1 MTAVDAYGKIWSM
14 LAHNAGQLDP
24 ALVACTC
31 LDRRSTAE
39 NPQLCPTGITDLQFN
54 MFTQLISCFRSPEI
68 NARLKAAWTAM
79 QWTTEASNPVQNFL
93 AADRTCDNDSLLESS
108 AKRLINS
115 RVDTSTT
122 FHALWFLTK
131 RSLWRWGAER
141 SRLRW
146 GAAFRSLHS
155 IHELNLDLISS
166 TMSWSVP
173 SRGSSCLLHHANLL
187 HEASRSH
194 GRVIYHLPPPL
205 IKRPPCRHQRS
216 ATCGSTLIRGNTGL
230 CDRHIRLSQGHSFVW
245 IHHLLDRVL
254 TSDRLH
260 TGSESICWLNSRS
273 TCDWRQNCRSLLL
286 CTIMCLDSKCFLLDD
301 RLLFPEQ
308 GTLTDQVKVVGIGLH
323 SDSRDARSSPFL
335 ILSFH
340 LCSPMGVN
348 TGELRQMKSLIR
360 ALHTSQMLSAPT
372 GILDQGRPWHTADHQ
387 PRWWN
392 CTGAASHIQPIS
404 SAVEA
409 KLQPI
414 GILTKC
420 IRWWSCHEPQLHMT
434 KGVVERHHDTTFWNG
449 IDPATHFPGDGTDPP
464 SLKHCDHERGY
475 ERRLLQG
482 ATRSCRTRGW
492 SGLSCHRLS
501 DSHEV
506 PNERAADLP
515 FWPSHRPTWGCRSSW
530 SAIWTAE
537 KPRAIALPL
546 SLSPSDRMELNHTRS

>member
-1 MTAVDAYGKIWSM
+1 MTAVDTYGK
-14 LAHNAGQLDP
+14 
-24 ALVACTC
+24 
-31 LDRRSTAE
+31 
-39 NPQLCPTGITDLQFN
+39 DL
-54 MFTQLISCFRSPEI
+54 I
-68 NARLKAAWTAM
+68 NASSQCRTVGSSSCCLHMVST
-79 QWTTEASNPVQNFL
+79 V
-93 AADRTCDNDSLLESS
+93 DRPLRTHNCAPLGLLTC
-108 AKRLINS
+108 
-115 RVDTSTT
+115 
-122 FHALWFLTK
+122 
-131 RSLWRWGAER
+131 
-141 SRLRW
+141 
-146 GAAFRSLHS
+146 
-155 IHELNLDLISS
+155 ELNLDLISS

-187 HEASRSH
+187 HEASMSH
-194 GRVIYHLPPPL
+194 GRVIYHLPPSSDQETALSASKVCHFAAVPWSGEHRAL
-205 IKRPPCRHQRS
+205 WSTHPP
-216 ATCGSTLIRGNTGL
+216 
-230 CDRHIRLSQGHSFVW
+230 
-245 IHHLLDRVL
+245 
-254 TSDRLH
+254 
-260 TGSESICWLNSRS
+260 EP
-273 TCDWRQNCRSLLL
+273 RSLLCVDTPL
-286 CTIMCLDSKCFLLDD
+286 ARPGSDQWSPSYWEWKHLLAEQQVHLWLAAGTAVACSFARSLCLDSKCFLLDD

-475 ERRLLQG
+475 EGRLLQEPHDRVG
-482 ATRSCRTRGW
+482 HVVD
-492 SGLSCHRLS
+492 LDCH
-501 DSHEV
+501 V
-506 PNERAADLP
+506 
-515 FWPSHRPTWGCRSSW
+515 TV
-530 SAIWTAE
+530 
-537 KPRAIALPL
+537 RAIATKFQMNEQLTFHFDLHIDPRGAVVPHDR
-546 SLSPSDRMELNHTRS
+546 PSERLKSRVR